1 MYSKKSG
8 NWYAVP
14 MKTRK
19 SYSYIIDMQMDAV
32 RRRMVDTES
41 VSRRR
46 ELMAEDPRRISR
58 TMAPTAP
65 PPTAELVRRHRSRMS
80 RNLRSTMTSGQSS

>member
-14 MKTRK
+14 IKTPK
-19 SYSYIIDMQMDAV
+19 TYNYIIEMQMDAV
-32 RRRMVDTES
+32 SRRMADRELVTRRRKV
-41 VSRRR
+41 
-46 ELMAEDPRRISR
+46 MAEDPRRISL

-65 PPTAELVRRHRSRMS
+65 PPTVELVRRHRSRMT
-80 RNLRSTMTSGQSS
+80 RGGQSH

>member
-14 MKTRK
+14 IKTPK
-19 SYSYIIDMQMDAV
+19 TYNYIIEMQMDAV
-32 RRRMVDTES
+32 RRRMADTEL
-41 VSRRR
+41 VTRRR
-46 ELMAEDPRRISR
+46 KLMAEDTRRISR

-65 PPTAELVRRHRSRMS
+65 PPTSELVRRHSSRMTRGGES
-80 RNLRSTMTSGQSS
+80 R